1 MYSIYNREHKVSSLL
16 GPLVLISSFGHNQVV
31 DMDSK
36 LLCSNLSSYPIA
48 NIISGGGAVINGH
61 PLICGGHHTDPS
73 KGFVTES
80 SCYKHNKVSN
90 TWTLHAEMNIGRTI
104 FATAVVNGALMV
116 IGGYSHVDGSTID
129 LDSIEYINSNGSVYS
144 GQTLPNVRY
153 VEKAVTLNDGRV
165 ILIGGSKIGETS
177 G

>member
-1 MYSIYNREHKVSSLL
+1 
-16 GPLVLISSFGHNQVV
+16 
-31 DMDSK
+31 
-36 LLCSNLSSYPIA
+36 
-48 NIISGGGAVINGH
+48 
-61 PLICGGHHTDPS
+61 
-73 KGFVTES
+73 
-80 SCYKHNKVSN
+80 
-90 TWTLHAEMNIGRTI
+90 MNIGRTI

-116 IGGYSHVDGSTID
+116 AGGYTAIDGSTID

-165 ILIGGSKIGETS
+165 IIIGGKKIGETS